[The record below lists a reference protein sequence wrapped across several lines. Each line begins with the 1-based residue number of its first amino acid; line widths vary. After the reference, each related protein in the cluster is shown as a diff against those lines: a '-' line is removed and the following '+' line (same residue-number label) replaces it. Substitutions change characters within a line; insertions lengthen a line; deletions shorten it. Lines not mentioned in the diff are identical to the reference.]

1 MMLRFRVNPQGTDI
15 QSTLGLEPIVNQID
29 SYLERFVRTRALP
42 PQLDDAVRYSL
53 LQGGKRVRPLLAWFS
68 AIAVGGQGEKAL
80 QAGGAVEMIHAFSLI
95 HDDLPAL
102 DDDDMRRGRPTLHK
116 HAGEA
121 IAILAGDALLSLA
134 YESAMAFPD
143 GLVSNALCL
152 ELAAGTR
159 SMIVGQVYDTL
170 GGLPV
175 ELSEREQVELI
186 HRNKTGAL
194 LRASC
199 RMGAMSAGAS
209 EESLEHVTAFSEAIG
224 LQFQVVDDILD
235 VEGCPEQVGKATGK
249 DADAGK
255 ATFVSLLGLQA
266 AKDRAHDLVTR
277 ACDALDPYANEAET
291 LRDAARFVISR
302 AS

>member
-1 MMLRFRVNPQGTDI
+1 MPGTI
-15 QSTLGLEPIVNQID
+15 SLEPVVNQVD
-29 SYLERFVRTRALP
+29 SYLDVFLRSRSLP
-42 PQLDDAVRYSL
+42 TQLDDAIRYSL

-68 AIAVGGQGEKAL
+68 AIAVGGRGESSL
-80 QAGGAVEMIHAFSLI
+80 HAGGAVEMIHAFSLI

-102 DDDDMRRGRPTLHK
+102 DDDALRRGRPTLHK
-116 HAGEA
+116 HGGEA

-143 GLVSNALCL
+143 ASVSMKLCQ

-159 SMIVGQVYDTL
+159 SMIVGQVFDTL
-170 GGLPV
+170 GGLPS

-199 RMGAMSAGAS
+199 RMGAMCGGAS
-209 EESLEHVTAFSEAIG
+209 EEALKRVTTFSEALG

-235 VEGCPEQVGKATGK
+235 VEGSPEQVGKATGK
-249 DADAGK
+249 DAGAGK
-255 ATFVSLLGLQA
+255 RTFPGVLGVERSREIAQELGEVAQRSLSEMDESGDGSTDGLRMLG
-266 AKDRAHDLVTR
+266 HMLVRRT
-277 ACDALDPYANEAET
+277 N
-291 LRDAARFVISR
+291 
-302 AS
+302 